1 MLKAYL
7 SFLLLVGGLLALIKQ
22 PIVGGILLGLGYWLF
37 QNTSNSER
45 SEAEG
50 VFFGLCLLCGLIVG
64 AATILDT
71 LF

>member
-7 SFLLLVGGLLALIKQ
+7 SFLLLVGGMLALIPQ

-50 VFFGLCLLCGLIVG
+50 AFFGFCLLCGVVAG
-64 AATILDT
+64 AATILSS